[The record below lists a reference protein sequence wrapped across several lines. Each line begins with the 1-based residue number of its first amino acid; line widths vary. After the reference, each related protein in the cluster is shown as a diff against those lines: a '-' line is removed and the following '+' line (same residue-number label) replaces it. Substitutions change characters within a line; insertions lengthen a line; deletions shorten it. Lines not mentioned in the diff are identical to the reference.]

1 MTQHRNATTTPQHAK
16 LQPVATK
23 ITATMQRLAK
33 TLFGETQAAED
44 FLAALAKGQSKE
56 SALIIL
62 QNKPEINA
70 FPKYK
75 PEAWQP
81 DFVVRLMDGFGFR
94 PSQHPLYASGAI
106 YSLDFS
112 SVFAASLM
120 LEIESPPKRILDL
133 CSAPGGKAIFAA
145 RAFDPDLLTCNE
157 VIRKRTGSLI
167 DNLTRCKIA
176 CSEVGSA
183 DPSVW
188 AKKCANQYDFVIVD
202 APCSGQ
208 SLIAKGDEALGCFS
222 PQMIDLNV
230 GRQRRITG
238 NAIHCV
244 RPGGHML
251 YMTCTYTPKENEK
264 VIDWLLKEYPDLR
277 VVESKRLA
285 RFRSH
290 LAEFPCYRMFPQDG
304 AGAGA
309 FAALLRRGDVDEEI
323 VPSDDRPVSWRY
335 GDPPRSP
342 RPEPKP
348 AVAPTPFPDATAKR
362 RSKRPVPRRSASPKR
377 RGR

>member
-1 MTQHRNATTTPQHAK
+1 MAMAE
-16 LQPVATK
+16 K
-23 ITATMQRLAK
+23 ITASMVRLAK
-33 TLFGETQAAED
+33 TLFGDSPEAEK
-44 FLAALAKGQSKE
+44 FLDALSAGQSRE
-56 SALIIL
+56 GALIL
-62 QNKPEINA
+62 LEDRPELGS
-70 FPKYK
+70 FPKYR

-81 DFVVRLMDGFGFR
+81 EFVVRLMDGFGFR

-120 LEIESPPKRILDL
+120 LEIAEAPRRILDL
-133 CSAPGGKAIFAA
+133 CSAPGGKAIFAW
-145 RAFDPDLLTCNE
+145 RAFKPELLVCNE

-167 DNLTRCKIA
+167 DNLTRCKIVG
-176 CSEVGSA
+176 SEVGSA

-188 AKKCANQYDFVIVD
+188 AKKCDCEFDLVLVD

-208 SLIAKGDEALGCFS
+208 SLIAKGDKALGCFS

-264 VIDWLLKEYPDLR
+264 IVEWLLNEYPDL
-277 VVESKRLA
+277 VMVESKRLE
-285 RFRSH
+285 RFRSQISEH
-290 LAEFPCYRMFPQDG
+290 ACYRMFPQDG
-304 AGAGA
+304 LGAGA
-309 FAALLRRGDVDEEI
+309 FAALFQKVGDGEGAEFSDE
-323 VPSDDRPVSWRY
+323 RPTSWKY
-335 GDPPRSP
+335 GDGSRTPPKSEAAP
-342 RPEPKP
+342 PAPKKPAPPKP
-348 AVAPTPFPDATAKR
+348 SRPTSRHKPARHR
-362 RSKRPVPRRSASPKR
+362 RR
-377 RGR
+377 